1 MSINNAK
8 THTTAPPPHT
18 PSRKT
23 GSNGNGIREG
33 ATQMTPTT
41 PTTIRA
47 PTDLR
52 DRHTTTAQAE
62 TTTEAHTR
70 ERETETETQ
79 TETEAETE
87 TETDQRTADMGA
99 TEPPTTTQNARK

>member
-8 THTTAPPPHT
+8 THWTTPLPHT
-18 PSRKT
+18 PSRKI
-23 GSNGNGIREG
+23 GSHSNGREG

-62 TTTEAHTR
+62 TTTEAPT
-70 ERETETETQ
+70 RETE

-87 TETDQRTADMGA
+87 TETDQNTADMGA
-99 TEPPTTTQNARK
+99 TEQNGRASCRERV